1 MYIWEFM
8 VTCSSFMSEYR
19 FTDGNIIILYALH
32 RVTSLD
38 NSLPAHISE
47 RVEVC
52 LDTFR
57 IIMQSKPDKHK
68 MMILIVSNKR
78 SAERI
83 KDVLINAGID
93 QRIIV
98 IDSFSEN
105 VSQTFDHVLH
115 IIKKKAN
122 PPFIYFVGS
131 VWLRD
136 IYDSLVISKMKG
148 YKVQFE
154 GALDH
159 RPVPEVEEEKTFDIP
174 KKGVEYYKR
183 KIKDKAL
190 DMLIDHIFPNK
201 E

>member
-19 FTDGNIIILYALH
+19 FTDGNMIILYALH
-32 RVTSLD
+32 RVTSIH
-38 NSLPAHISE
+38 NNLPAHISE

-52 LDTFR
+52 LETFR
-57 IIMQSKPDKHK
+57 IIMQSKPDNHK
-68 MMILIVSNKR
+68 MMILIVSDKR

-93 QRIIV
+93 QRIIA

-105 VSQTFDHVLH
+105 VSQTFDHVLQV
-115 IIKKKAN
+115 IKNRAN

-136 IYDSLVISKMKG
+136 IHDSLVIAKMKG

-159 RPVPEVEEEKTFDIP
+159 RPVQEVEEEKAFDTP

-190 DMLIDHIFPNK
+190 DLLIDRIFPNK